1 MPFVGLTVTGC
12 IAAVGRDNLDAGREG
27 KVHGNGNDM
36 LVPLTAVQFFDIIS
50 WCNPQVDTKSVS
62 SASFVV
68 LPHAPPLSPTYP
80 LSHLAITFLVNSD
93 KYAAAK
99 DQVVRL
105 LTEST
110 TNRLL

>member
-1 MPFVGLTVTGC
+1 MRFVGLTVTGC
-12 IAAVGRDNLDAGREG
+12 IAAVGRDKLDDGREG

-68 LPHAPPLSPTYP
+68 ASRSTVISYVSPFTP
-80 LSHLAITFLVNSD
+80 
-93 KYAAAK
+93 
-99 DQVVRL
+99 RL
-105 LTEST
+105 HVPGKQ
-110 TNRLL
+110 